1 LALACHSL
9 FFLPYGLWRI
19 EMNDDDLRDC
29 FAMFAMAGWI
39 MNGDY
44 SKDEIP
50 TISYEMA
57 DKMLDARKKEKEQE
71 DSGIAAV
78 VPKKPRKR

>member
-1 LALACHSL
+1 
-9 FFLPYGLWRI
+9 
-19 EMNDDDLRDC
+19 MNEDDLRDC

-57 DKMLDARKKEKEQE
+57 DRMLDARKKEKAQE

-78 VPKKPRKR
+78 APKRTRKR

>member
-29 FAMFAMAGWI
+29 FAMFALAGAVMA
-39 MNGDY
+39 
-44 SKDEIP
+44 SKDRTAQEIWQ
-50 TISYEMA
+50 IADEM
-57 DKMLDARKKEKEQE
+57 MEARKKENINEE

-78 VPKKPRKR
+78 VPKRPRKR